1 MLSIGTSGSS
11 ANVRIDASPFPGNS
25 VDMYLSSC
33 WKFYLSLFYSI
44 NHPSFQMHGITYV
57 LEVLGVDITPL
68 LARGP
73 SREMSSLQR
82 TVSSHHA
89 LLLFLLDYIL
99 LLCARQDNI
108 SVPLDRTQAQVH
120 VPRRIVDSLSLLLVN
135 QAQ

>member
-1 MLSIGTSGSS
+1 M
-11 ANVRIDASPFPGNS
+11 D
-25 VDMYLSSC
+25 
-33 WKFYLSLFYSI
+33 
-44 NHPSFQMHGITYV
+44 GITTV

-108 SVPLDRTQAQVH
+108 SVPLDRTQSQAH

-135 QAQ
+135 QVQ